1 MSYSE
6 YSPTTWRN
14 QQSPKINATNLN
26 KLETGVHDNSQH
38 IIELDEN
45 KVSKETGK
53 GLSTND
59 FTDTDKAKLNAVVA
73 PTNAY
78 LGQGYA
84 ECSTPYGTSPK
95 VVALTDYDASRG
107 GIVAIKF
114 TEAVEAS
121 ASMKINDASNFHI
134 YYDGTFITDGLI
146 KAGDTAFFM
155 LGSIPPYGMTYRLL
169 GIARAVETI
178 PEKTY
183 TYKHTLPT
191 GSGSSSIWRYDLPN
205 HETFTPEQLASL
217 KAYFYTDDGNGGIAD
232 STYMRFASTIYFYK
246 VQAGDNRNIQAWV
259 TFPQS
264 VSAGMTLVME
274 GNVESEGTWN
284 LAM

>member
-26 KLETGVHDNSQH
+26 KLETGVYDNSQH
-38 IIELDEN
+38 IIELDAG

-59 FTDTDKAKLNAVVA
+59 FTDADKTKLNNVVA

-95 VVALTDYDASRG
+95 VVTLTDYDAARG

-114 TEAVEAS
+114 TEAVEAN
-121 ASMKINDASNFHI
+121 ASMKINDTSTFHI

-155 LGSIPPYGMTYRLL
+155 LGSVPPTAITYRLL

-183 TYKHTLPT
+183 RYKYVVP
-191 GSGSSSIWRYDLPN
+191 SSKSSTVWRYDLPN
-205 HETFTPEQLASL
+205 HDTFTPEQLASL
-217 KAYFYTDDGNGGIAD
+217 KIYFYTDNGSGDLAN
-232 STYMRFASTIYFYK
+232 STYMYRATSIHFYK
-246 VQAGDNRNIQAWV
+246 VSSGDSQYIQVWV
-259 TFPQS
+259 VFPQS
-264 VSAGMTLVME
+264 ASTGMTIVVE

-284 LAM
+284 VSM